1 MPGAETARSI
11 AFSVRKLA
19 IQPLN
24 NAGGVSLGVPI
35 VIDTLQSAD
44 LKIEVTLEAIRG
56 GAYLFPLGLD
66 PKEMKGELTAK
77 LTDSPPTLITLLTAG
92 AYTKQS
98 VAGVQVD
105 PIQNPAGATQNVIGT
120 SVGTRCTITAVAAPA
135 VNGNYAIVVSAA
147 QVYAVYDLNTGKA
160 AANVTTALGTP
171 TTDTT
176 SVAGVTITTAAG
188 TFTVGDVGNFS
199 IINVGGSGT
208 GESLGETVQGPTGYP
223 VTPPQVRILGDAT
236 RRGVLYEFVLYYA
249 ELYGIAY
256 PLKQGGYVVPDIKAE
271 IIQPPYL
278 AANAVPWQFRRVS

>member
-44 LKIEVTLEAIRG
+44 LKIDVTLEAIRG

-92 AYTKQS
+92 SYVKVTVGGGQLDAN
-98 VAGVQVD
+98 GV
-105 PIQNPAGATQNVIGT
+105 QNVIGT
-120 SVGTRCTITAVAAPA
+120 SVSARISVSAAAAA
-135 VNGNYAIVVSAA
+135 VNGNYAVVASSTS
-147 QVYAVYDLNTGKA
+147 QYQVYDLNTGSPKA
-160 AANVTTALGTP
+160 AVTIPG
-171 TTDTT
+171 TDTT
-176 SVAGVTITTAAG
+176 SIPNVTITSTAG
-188 TFTVGDVGNFS
+188 SFVSGDVANFS
-199 IINVGGSGT
+199 IINPGGSGT
-208 GESLGETVQGPTGYP
+208 GETMAETVQGPTGYP

-249 ELYGIAY
+249 ELYGVAY

-271 IIQPPYL
+271 ILQPPYL
-278 AANAVPWQFRRVS
+278 AANNVPWQFRRVS